1 MSSLYRKYRP
11 QTFADLIAQ
20 DHVKQTI
27 QHQIAQGTL
36 AHAYLFMGP
45 RGVGKTT
52 TARLIAKA
60 FNCQKVQYQA
70 GTSRDIIEPCNVCSS
85 CVAITG
91 GHALDVMEIDAASN
105 TGVDH
110 VREHIIDAIRFI
122 PHASSF
128 KVFII
133 DEVHMLSSSAFNALL
148 KTLEEPP
155 AHAVFIL
162 ATTEI
167 HKIPETIISRCQ
179 RFDFKRVPAKE
190 LVERLQILIKEEQVE
205 VSDEVLYEIARH
217 SDGCV
222 RDAESLLGQ
231 ILAIGEKTIGLK
243 EASLVLPASNM
254 LLVVDFAKVLLQKD
268 AREAIRLLNTYID
281 QGVEL
286 SHFLEDLTAFLRTL
300 LFVCLGGIEAAQET
314 FQEEVQKQ
322 IVLLSQTTDSGFL
335 TEAIERFLESRRLMK
350 TDKIPQVSAEIA
362 IMRLCVSQHTPH
374 EQKKS
379 LDIPSALESQSFLP
393 VNKSA
398 PSLSDNAVLSSPQE
412 NKEMIQTDKTI
423 FDTVPVLN
431 LEEVKEKWPQIFER
445 LQEKHASLPLV
456 LKAGELKNVQGN
468 EVRVGFEYTFHVE
481 MLNDH
486 KHKHV
491 IEDVL
496 RSVLGSSSVRFS
508 AIHQKVEADPETD
521 QVVSKL
527 LDAFGG
533 SAI

>member
-122 PHASSF
+122 PHASAF

-179 RFDFKRVPAKE
+179 VFTFKKPTEAVLRNLLGSVAE
-190 LVERLQILIKEEQVE
+190 KEEFE
-205 VSDEVLYEIARH
+205 LDAGSAELLAILA
-217 SDGCV
+217 DGSF
-222 RDAESLLGQ
+222 RDALGELQKILNFSKNKKIKREDVEKLTGAPKATLVNDYISAIAENDLEKGISAVRAAAETNLDMKLYFKLIIQKFRAAIILRYAPKLKNKMTGDLGEADLKFLEGLVKEDKDGMLRSQALATLLGSYQ
-231 ILAIGEKTIGLK
+231 D
-243 EASLVLPASNM
+243 M
-254 LLVVDFAKVLLQKD
+254 
-268 AREAIRLLNTYID
+268 
-281 QGVEL
+281 
-286 SHFLEDLTAFLRTL
+286 
-300 LFVCLGGIEAAQET
+300 
-314 FQEEVQKQ
+314 
-322 IVLLSQTTDSGFL
+322 
-335 TEAIERFLESRRLMK
+335 
-350 TDKIPQVSAEIA
+350 
-362 IMRLCVSQHTPH
+362 
-374 EQKKS
+374 
-379 LDIPSALESQSFLP
+379 
-393 VNKSA
+393 
-398 PSLSDNAVLSSPQE
+398 DNAFIAE
-412 NKEMIQTDKTI
+412 
-423 FDTVPVLN
+423 
-431 LEEVKEKWPQIFER
+431 
-445 LQEKHASLPLV
+445 LPL
-456 LKAGELKNVQGN
+456 ELAL
-468 EVRVGFEYTFHVE
+468 VR
-481 MLNDH
+481 
-486 KHKHV
+486 
-491 IEDVL
+491 I
-496 RSVLGSSSVRFS
+496 
-508 AIHQKVEADPETD
+508 I
-521 QVVSKL
+521 SKE
-527 LDAFGG
+527 
-533 SAI
+533 